1 MSMSIIYIS
10 KSKWQRNIVQRCA
23 TKCCLIIQNKPSKQK
38 FKFLQDVEGLN
49 CTSLVQ
55 GDKPLLVARIAG
67 RMYVDGFL
75 LFDPFLISC
84 TVQTTKEGTGE
95 SLEVTL
101 VIGGLSSRHFGQ
113 QHCYSVNPVHLV
125 HLVGPWSTLST
136 WSINWFSLT
145 RWGLMTITTVG
156 YDLNP
161 TTLLGQYSSR
171 FSHP

>member
-1 MSMSIIYIS
+1 MSIIYIS

-23 TKCCLIIQNKPSKQK
+23 TKCCIIIQNKPSKQK

-113 QHCYSVNPVHLV
+113 QHCYTVHLV
-125 HLVGPWSTLST
+125 HLVHLVHQLIFFNQVGPHDHHYSRLWPQSNNFAGSVFKQIFP
-136 WSINWFSLT
+136 SIL
-145 RWGLMTITTVG
+145 
-156 YDLNP
+156 
-161 TTLLGQYSSR
+161 
-171 FSHP
+171 